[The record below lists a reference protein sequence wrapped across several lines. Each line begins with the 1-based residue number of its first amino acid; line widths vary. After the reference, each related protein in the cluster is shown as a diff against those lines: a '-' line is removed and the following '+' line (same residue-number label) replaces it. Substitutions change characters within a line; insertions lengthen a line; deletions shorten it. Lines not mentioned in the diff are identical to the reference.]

1 MKHLFCCTLVLATLS
16 VAGTSFGHAQQAK
29 QLDVKKIVVTA
40 PVEAQAVPALLD
52 ENGVE
57 FQPIDQVNWKEFPY
71 KPQASFRIAHTGK
84 EILVHYRVT
93 EASVRAVAPTDNGK
107 VWEDACAE
115 FFVSPEGN
123 DCYYNFECNC
133 AAQLLIQGG
142 RPGDRPMAD
151 PAVVATVKRW
161 SSLGDTPFEERV
173 GECTWE
179 LALVI
184 PATAFFR
191 HHIDT
196 LDGRVM
202 KGNFYKC
209 GDMLQTPHYLS
220 WSPIRLERPQFH
232 CPQFF
237 GTLRFE

>member
-115 FFVSPEGN
+115 FS
-123 DCYYNFECNC
+123 C
-133 AAQLLIQGG
+133 
-142 RPGDRPMAD
+142 RPRATTATTTLSATAPPSCSYRAD
-151 PAVVATVKRW
+151 VRATVPW
-161 SSLGDTPFEERV
+161 P
-173 GECTWE
+173 
-179 LALVI
+179 
-184 PATAFFR
+184 
-191 HHIDT
+191 T
-196 LDGRVM
+196 LPWWPR
-202 KGNFYKC
+202 
-209 GDMLQTPHYLS
+209 
-220 WSPIRLERPQFH
+220 
-232 CPQFF
+232 
-237 GTLRFE
+237 

>member
-1 MKHLFCCTLVLATLS
+1 
-16 VAGTSFGHAQQAK
+16 
-29 QLDVKKIVVTA
+29 
-40 PVEAQAVPALLD
+40 
-52 ENGVE
+52 
-57 FQPIDQVNWKEFPY
+57 
-71 KPQASFRIAHTGK
+71 
-84 EILVHYRVT
+84 
-93 EASVRAVAPTDNGK
+93 
-107 VWEDACAE
+107 
-115 FFVSPEGN
+115 
-123 DCYYNFECNC
+123 
-133 AAQLLIQGG
+133 
-142 RPGDRPMAD
+142 MAD